1 MSHLQLMATLTQV
14 GGAGFALA
22 EVLSLS
28 CFIHAGP
35 LCAGTNAMPRSAP
48 ALPSICTTVSR
59 PLMPSGFRWEHI
71 RRHAIAYSERLADS
85 GTSGGPR
92 AEYEVL
98 LVFASRQ
105 DMARG
110 AHGWISGAAKQLL
123 ELRCGLSW
131 VLSAT
136 NQKLGRPLLP
146 HQLRASPGAPL

>member
-48 ALPSICTTVSR
+48 ALPSICTTASR

-92 AEYEVL
+92 AEYEVA
-98 LVFASRQ
+98 VGFR
-105 DMARG
+105 
-110 AHGWISGAAKQLL
+110 
-123 ELRCGLSW
+123 
-131 VLSAT
+131 LSAGHGT
-136 NQKLGRPLLP
+136 RGHMVGFPG
-146 HQLRASPGAPL
+146 QLNSF